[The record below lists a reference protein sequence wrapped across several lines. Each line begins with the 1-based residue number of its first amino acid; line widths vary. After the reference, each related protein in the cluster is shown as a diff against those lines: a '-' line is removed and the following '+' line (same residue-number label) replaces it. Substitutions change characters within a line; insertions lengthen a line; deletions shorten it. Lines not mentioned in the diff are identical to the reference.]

1 MIEQTELVVSK
12 WDYVLPK
19 DFNASEASIREHT
32 KLDVMRKRAA
42 TKKGLACKFTS
53 YFTVGNVTILEYA
66 AEHSYVIDLD
76 EVIDRSELE
85 SMIKNTHSQFSE
97 RFDLRKLGTALQDT
111 SLRAFEEDKYD
122 LEEILPLL
130 A

>member
-1 MIEQTELVVSK
+1 MIEQTELQVSK

-19 DFNASEASIREHT
+19 DFNPSEGTIREHT

-53 YFTVGNVTILEYA
+53 FFTIGNITILEYS

-76 EVIDRSELE
+76 EVIDRSELV

-97 RFDLRKLGTALQDT
+97 RFDLRKLGTALQD
-111 SLRAFEEDKYD
+111 SSIREFEEDKYD
-122 LEEILPLL
+122 INEILPLL

>member
-1 MIEQTELVVSK
+1 MIEQTELLVSK
-12 WDYVLPK
+12 WDYVLPE
-19 DFNASEASIREHT
+19 DFNSSEGTIREHT

-53 YFTVGNVTILEYA
+53 FFTVGNVTILEYS

-76 EVIDRSELE
+76 ENIDHAELL
-85 SMIKNTHSQFSE
+85 SMIKNTHSQFVE

-111 SLRAFEEDKYD
+111 SIKAFEEDKYD